1 MFRFEMLQARNV
13 SLEIRDL
20 QGRIVDT
27 IERGQLSAGEH
38 QVQYDV
44 TALGGGIY
52 TYTLIADGMRMTK
65 KFIVQ

>member
-1 MFRFEMLQARNV
+1 MLQARKV

-20 QGRIVDT
+20 QGRIIDV
-27 IERGQLSAGEH
+27 IERGQLAAGEH

-44 TALGGGIY
+44 TALNAGIY
-52 TYTLIADGMRMTK
+52 TYTLVADGMRMTK